1 MSSPQPSPD
10 GRTDRPAGRAPGV
23 PPHGPAGPTPAAP
36 QAASEQPGPDRA
48 AQWRE
53 QRREA
58 ARAHA
63 DALAARQRAESTRA
77 RAIIAGFLAE
87 ARERGVAPGPLHVRS
102 YDGRARYRT
111 PLRGWYLRRDET
123 VGVDTAGEFY
133 VLTAPPS
140 LTARFRGVQP
150 VPQDPPLVIGA
161 GGKDGESIDLPD
173 ALARV
178 LAGEV

>member
-1 MSSPQPSPD
+1 MS
-10 GRTDRPAGRAPGV
+10 T
-23 PPHGPAGPTPAAP
+23 
-36 QAASEQPGPDRA
+36 EQPVDPTDPA
-48 AQWRE
+48 AQWRA

-58 ARAHA
+58 AAAHA
-63 DALAARQRAESTRA
+63 AALAGRQRAESTRA
-77 RAIIAGFLAE
+77 RALIAQFVAD
-87 ARERGVAPGPLHVRS
+87 ARAGSVAPVRLHVRS

-111 PLRGWYLRRDET
+111 PLEGWYLRRDET

-140 LTARFRGVQP
+140 LVARFRGVRP
-150 VPQDPPLVIGA
+150 EPQDPPLVIGA

-178 LAGEV
+178 LAGGD

>member
-1 MSSPQPSPD
+1 VSVQQPAP
-10 GRTDRPAGRAPGV
+10 GGPADRPV
-23 PPHGPAGPTPAAP
+23 HGPGAGDLDADGAAGGA
-36 QAASEQPGPDRA
+36 QDRA

-53 QRREA
+53 GRREA

-63 DALAARQRAESTRA
+63 EALAARQRAESARA
-77 RAIIAGFLAE
+77 RALIEEFLEE
-87 ARERGVAPGPLHVRS
+87 ARSRGPAPVTLHARS

-111 PLRGWYLRRDET
+111 PLEGWYLRRDET
-123 VGVDTAGEFY
+123 VGIDTAGDFY

-140 LTARFRGVQP
+140 LAARFRGVRP
-150 VPQDPPLVIGA
+150 TPQDPPLVIGA

-178 LAGEV
+178 LSGDL